1 VRTFVALLRG
11 VNVGGN
17 NMISMSELAECVKG
31 LGFSDVRTY
40 INSGNVVFRA
50 RARNPRKLEQDIE
63 AAIERRFSAGIRVLV
78 RDLDQMRALVDD
90 IRRTWTQE
98 DTDERR
104 NVMFLAHEIDS
115 EDLLEQL
122 NPKPE
127 IEAVSYRP
135 GALLWSAS
143 RRHLTRSEMVK
154 LNRMKIFQAMTIRN
168 PNTTLRLYELMSE
181 AESG

>member
-17 NMISMSELAECVKG
+17 NMISMSELTECVQG

-50 RARNPRKLEQDIE
+50 RARNPRKLEEDIE
-63 AAIERRFSAGIRVLV
+63 AAIDRRFSASIRVLV
-78 RDLDQMRALVDD
+78 RDLDQMRALVED

-98 DTDERR
+98 DKGERR
-104 NVMFLAHEIDS
+104 NVMFLAQEIDS

-122 NPKPE
+122 KPKPE

-143 RRHLTRSEMVK
+143 RRALSRSEMVK

-168 PNTTLRLYELMSE
+168 PNTTQRLYELMSE